1 MKIDTPVFQ
10 NIYLQLLIIFRI
22 ITMNIMKNLSC
33 IAAFIAMSQLCAA
46 QTDVTLAH
54 WSFNNTYSVSGD
66 VATPTK
72 TAATNSTNL
81 HGLKLRPNT
90 QAGSSDTWLMPW
102 RPTRSGQVAAQDD
115 KGAYLEQ
122 GAISCDGCAL
132 HLTSPVPTPKDAS
145 TSYSWGDKTEAFP
158 DGSSYSYQK
167 PYSYFEIQT
176 STLGYKN
183 IRLSLNAA
191 GHNSPTQYYAVAY
204 STDGDNWTLAGDSYL
219 AGASYKTWVVTDVD
233 LPLAN
238 AEKACIRVFPAAT
251 WKGPGSSVSQDN
263 QFNLDDVYIHAT
275 LDAPLACIGGFSVG
289 DMTASPGESYDYEC
303 KLPADFQA
311 STVTIRPTVENA
323 SVSVFGEDAD
333 GDELDITDNG
343 DGSYTIRT
351 PRPNKSSF
359 LTFDIKATDGAVA
372 LKSRYTLRIL
382 RIGEAEV
389 ATLTLDGT
397 AIPAATLRQLNTGD
411 SFAATFSGNIYTAL
425 PEVKATMA
433 DGSVPAITSRNE
445 GTSAVYTI
453 DADERKFT
461 LTVDGVHIYT
471 PGEKDEK
478 VVINYTTAGKT
489 DTGWSNGLYTLT
501 CANLDGW
508 NGTKFKFNSTDHTF
522 AVPAGVIV
530 KQFILSGYSANY
542 GNGEG
547 LTSLT
552 SEGATTYIPS
562 RHNFVRGQLYDLVCV
577 VENHKPGAPL
587 EFVLTGGNQPYAAIE
602 LLIEKTNP
610 GTVPQLVGKEV
621 KVNNNHAVVTLT
633 FDREMKDTEAT
644 VNGNRISAEGGST
657 VLNFGVWNLDYN
669 STSTLTVAPG
679 AASDFFGNT
688 NPEAI
693 NCDIVTADR
702 PVATKKAYDYVV
714 SNVDEFK
721 AAFAAV
727 NASNKAADAERKVIF
742 ILNGDYNFEGIEQRL
757 QCNNVSLIGES
768 RDGVVIRGTRN
779 GISNPVLN
787 LRDRSGFYLQDL
799 TLRNDFNYGMADKNS
814 GQAVAVYGGNKTIMK
829 NVLMLGNQDTQVT
842 GERAYFDACEIHG
855 TVDFI
860 CGGGDNFYDR
870 CDLVL
875 EDRNGNVIAAPN
887 TAASLRWG
895 YVFSNC
901 TISAVDGAK
910 EVTDGSYHL
919 GRPWQN
925 EPRIHYINTR
935 MNVLPAPAGW
945 TSMGTLPTHFYEF
958 GSTGKD
964 GKLLDLSE
972 RKNSPTSTNTYT
984 PVLTEEEA
992 ARFTVINVLG
1002 GTDGWLPTDYT
1013 SLPEPPAATV
1023 ADGSITWEADP
1034 QVRTTVIF
1042 KDGKY
1047 LANTTD
1053 TRFTPEADGIYIL
1066 RSANDMG
1073 GLSVKATEIN
1083 FSSSAITGI
1092 SADSSVAKV
1101 EYLNLQG
1108 IRVNDNYRGI
1118 AIRVVT
1124 FTDGRCEATKV
1135 MLR

>member
-1 MKIDTPVFQ
+1 M
-10 NIYLQLLIIFRI
+10 
-22 ITMNIMKNLSC
+22 
-33 IAAFIAMSQLCAA
+33 A
-46 QTDVTLAH
+46 
-54 WSFNNTYSVSGD
+54 GD
-66 VATPTK
+66 IATPTK
-72 TAATNSTNL
+72 TAASNSTNL

-90 QAGSSDTWLMPW
+90 QTGSADMWLMPW
-102 RPTRSGQVAAQDD
+102 RPTRTGQVSAQDD

-132 HLTSPVPTPKDAS
+132 HLTSPVPTPKETSA
-145 TSYSWGDKTEAFP
+145 SYSWGDKTATFP
-158 DGSSYSYQK
+158 DGNSYSYQN
-167 PYSYFEIQT
+167 PYNYFEIQT
-176 STLGYKN
+176 STAGYKD
-183 IRLSLNAA
+183 IRLSVNAV
-191 GHNSPTQYYAVAY
+191 GHNSPTQFYAVTY
-204 STDGDNWTLAGDSYL
+204 STDGSSWTLAGDSYL

-233 LPLAN
+233 LPLAGKD
-238 AEKACIRVFPAAT
+238 KAYIRIFPAET
-251 WKGPGSSVSQDN
+251 WKGPGSSLSQDN
-263 QFNLDDVYIHAT
+263 QFNLDDVRLYAT
-275 LDAPLACIGGFSVG
+275 FDAPLAKIGGFTLG
-289 DMTASPGESYDYEC
+289 EITATPGENYDYEC
-303 KLPADFQA
+303 KLPIDFAD
-311 STVTIRPTVENA
+311 SKVTIRPTIENA
-323 SVSVFGEDAD
+323 TVSVFGEDTD

-351 PRPNKSSF
+351 PRANQSSF
-359 LTFDIKATDGAVA
+359 LTFDIKPTDGAVA
-372 LKSRYTLRIL
+372 LKTRYTLRVL
-382 RIGEAEV
+382 HLGEAQV

-397 AIPAATLRQLNTGD
+397 ALPASTLKQLNSGD
-411 SFAATFSGNIYTAL
+411 TFAATFSDNIYTAL
-425 PEVKATMA
+425 PEIKATMA
-433 DGSVPAITSRNE
+433 DGSVPVVTSKTEGAKAI
-445 GTSAVYTI
+445 YTL
-453 DADERKFT
+453 DSGERKFT
-461 LTVDGVHIYT
+461 LTVEGIHIHT
-471 PGEKDEK
+471 PGEKDERI
-478 VVINYTTAGKT
+478 VINYTTAGKT

-501 CANLDGW
+501 CSSLDGW

-547 LTSLT
+547 LTSLR
-552 SEGATTYIPS
+552 SEGATTYVPT

-577 VENHKPGAPL
+577 IENHKPGAPI

-602 LLIEKTNP
+602 LVIEKTNP
-610 GTVPQLVGKEV
+610 GTNPQLVSKDV

-644 VNGNRISAEGGST
+644 VNGNKISAEGGTT

-669 STSTLTVAPG
+669 STSTLTVAAG

-693 NCDIVTADR
+693 SCDIVTADR

-721 AAFAAV
+721 AAFSAV

-842 GERAYFDACEIHG
+842 GERAYFDRCEIYG

-875 EDRNGNVIAAPN
+875 EDRDGNVIAAPN
-887 TAASLRWG
+887 SAASLRWG

-958 GSTGKD
+958 GSTDKD
-964 GKLLDLSE
+964 GKLIDLSE

-984 PVLTEEEA
+984 PVLSAEEA

-1002 GTDGWLPTDYT
+1002 GTDGWLPSDYT
-1013 SLPEPPAATV
+1013 SLPEPPATSV
-1023 ADGSITWEADP
+1023 ADGKISWTADP

-1047 LANTTD
+1047 LTNTAETS
-1053 TRFTPEADGIYIL
+1053 FTPEGEGVYTL

-1073 GLSVKATEIN
+1073 GLSVKAAEVN
-1083 FSSSAITGI
+1083 FTNSAISEIT
-1092 SADSSVAKV
+1092 ADGEIVKT

-1108 IRVNDNYRGI
+1108 IRVGENYRGV
-1118 AIRVVT
+1118 AIKVVT
-1124 FTDGRCEATKV
+1124 FSDGKCEATKV
-1135 MLR
+1135 IIK